1 MSPPTQHLC
10 MVTASRHHHHP
21 HPHPAPAPG
30 HRQPLWDITGYTFNR
45 VTVTVLHHHQ
55 CLFISIF
62 EVPSP
67 TAARRLNRLTKF
79 LGPPAEPAP
88 PQNNVQIYKHFGIYS
103 SRWMPTVAPGNEPN
117 SPHTI
122 FGTEPDILLIGTL
135 WLLLTRTYLPKLS
148 INVRV
153 FKLKTPGPHEPL
165 LFLVR

>member
-10 MVTASRHHHHP
+10 MVTASRHHHP

-79 LGPPAEPAP
+79 LGPPAKPAP

-135 WLLLTRTYLPKLS
+135 
-148 INVRV
+148 
-153 FKLKTPGPHEPL
+153 
-165 LFLVR
+165 